1 VVVAAAVVVVVLVVV
16 VGGGGGAR
24 AADRWARCLGFSFFC
39 FMKIA
44 LPRAISPLGTRVTRA
59 YDVALGK
66 ELFAGP
72 AVPRALCREFPL
84 GTSCAESKE
93 LSAERKDL
101 SAEPAILVVCTYML
115 SKSLENKQSTI

>member
-1 VVVAAAVVVVVLVVV
+1 
-16 VGGGGGAR
+16 
-24 AADRWARCLGFSFFC
+24 
-39 FMKIA
+39 MKIA

-93 LSAERKDL
+93 LSAERKHL
-101 SAEPAILVVCTYML
+101 SAEPAIPIAKAIAFTKVMKHKNKIKQCDWSSLSIMVFAVVCSHL
-115 SKSLENKQSTI
+115 VDLLL

>member
-1 VVVAAAVVVVVLVVV
+1 VGPAAL
-16 VGGGGGAR
+16 
-24 AADRWARCLGFSFFC
+24 DFLFC

-44 LPRAISPLGTRVTRA
+44 LPREISLLGTRVTRA

-66 ELFAGP
+66 ELFSGP

-93 LSAERKDL
+93 LSAERPLGRARD
-101 SAEPAILVVCTYML
+101 SG
-115 SKSLENKQSTI
+115 SG

>member
-1 VVVAAAVVVVVLVVV
+1 VVV

-24 AADRWARCLGFSFFC
+24 AAGRWARCLGFYFFC

-66 ELFAGP
+66 ELFVGP
-72 AVPRALCREFPL
+72 AVPRALCREQRALCREEAPL
-84 GTSCAESKE
+84 GRARDSGSEKG
-93 LSAERKDL
+93 
-101 SAEPAILVVCTYML
+101 V
-115 SKSLENKQSTI
+115 

>member
-1 VVVAAAVVVVVLVVV
+1 VVAAAGGGGGGCVVVLVVV

-24 AADRWARCLGFSFFC
+24 AAGRWARCLGFSFFC

-66 ELFAGP
+66 ELS
-72 AVPRALCREFPL
+72 
-84 GTSCAESKE
+84 T
-93 LSAERKDL
+93 ERKHL
-101 SAEPAILVVCTYML
+101 SAEPAIPVVCTVTTG
-115 SKSLENKQSTI
+115 NKQWKVYLYAK